1 MKRYYNFSAGPGCLP
16 LAILERAKAELVC
29 YNDAGL
35 SVMEMSHRSPVY
47 EDIIARA
54 ESSLRK
60 LMKIPAN
67 YKILFLQGGAT
78 MQFSAIP
85 MNLLNGS
92 GKADYV
98 ISGQFSAKAYDEAKA
113 FGDVKILASSKE
125 ANFKYIPEFSSSDIR
140 PDADYVHICYNNT
153 IFGTSFQSAPDTAGI
168 PLVADVSS
176 CILSEPTDVSKYGLL
191 YAGAQK
197 NIGPAGVTIVI
208 VRDDLIGKARA
219 GTPSVLDY
227 KIQAENTSMLNTPPT
242 YAVYMAGLM
251 FDYLINDIGGLDAM
265 AKINREKAAIL
276 YDYLDSTDFYN
287 AHADKK
293 FRSLMNIPFFTN
305 SEELDNKFCK
315 EAEKSGLI
323 TIKGHR
329 AVGGMRA
336 SIYNS
341 MPTEGVKA
349 LVDFMRKFESE
360 NK

>member
-113 FGDVKILASSKE
+113 FGDVKIS
-125 ANFKYIPEFSSSDIR
+125 F
-140 PDADYVHICYNNT
+140 
-153 IFGTSFQSAPDTAGI
+153 FG
-168 PLVADVSS
+168 
-176 CILSEPTDVSKYGLL
+176 
-191 YAGAQK
+191 
-197 NIGPAGVTIVI
+197 
-208 VRDDLIGKARA
+208 
-219 GTPSVLDY
+219 
-227 KIQAENTSMLNTPPT
+227 
-242 YAVYMAGLM
+242 
-251 FDYLINDIGGLDAM
+251 
-265 AKINREKAAIL
+265 
-276 YDYLDSTDFYN
+276 
-287 AHADKK
+287 
-293 FRSLMNIPFFTN
+293 
-305 SEELDNKFCK
+305 
-315 EAEKSGLI
+315 
-323 TIKGHR
+323 
-329 AVGGMRA
+329 
-336 SIYNS
+336 
-341 MPTEGVKA
+341 
-349 LVDFMRKFESE
+349 
-360 NK
+360 